1 MFLLKRNII
10 FIFVLVLAGLFP
22 SCKQERSVS
31 GYYPVDSLLEEQIQ
45 LLTNTP
51 ISLQKEAWIN
61 SGHQDTLIAS
71 LDSATWYNE
80 LDMFNEIDWINRP
93 INQGSYTVLD
103 KQKDPYSNLIIREYR
118 ANKPMAI
125 RYLKLYYQDTPVK
138 LRKLESLYEMESAL
152 LSSKRKLTMEFT
164 DLYNKN
170 ILSSY
175 SVEGEQKLVVGDSVH
190 YLIKGKVQF
199 N

>member
-1 MFLLKRNII
+1 MFLLKRNLI
-10 FIFVLVLAGLFP
+10 FIFALVLAGIFS

-31 GYYPVDSLLEEQIQ
+31 GYYPVDSLLKEQIQ
-45 LLTNTP
+45 LLTNTSV
-51 ISLQKEAWIN
+51 SLQKEAWIN
-61 SGHQDTLIAS
+61 SAHQDTLIVS
-71 LDSATWYNE
+71 LDSATWSNE

-93 INQGSYTVLD
+93 INQGGYTILD
-103 KQKDPYSNLIIREYR
+103 QQNDPYSNLIIREYR
-118 ANKPMAI
+118 ANKNRTI
-125 RYLKLYYQDTPVK
+125 QYLKLYYQDTPTK

-152 LSSKRKLTMEFT
+152 LFSKRKLTMEFT

-175 SVEGEQKLVVGDSVH
+175 SVEGKQKLVMGDSVH

>member
-1 MFLLKRNII
+1 MYLLKRNLFFII
-10 FIFVLVLAGLFP
+10 VFVLIGVFP
-22 SCKQERSVS
+22 SCKQEHHITS
-31 GYYPVDSLLEEQIQ
+31 YYQVDSLLRDQIQ

-51 ISLQKEAWIN
+51 LYLQKEAWVN
-61 SGHQDTLIAS
+61 SAHQDTLMAS
-71 LDSATWYNE
+71 LDSATWSNE
-80 LDMFNEIDWINRP
+80 LEMFTEIDWINRP
-93 INQGSYTVLD
+93 INQGGYTILD
-103 KQKDPYSNLIIREYR
+103 EQNDPYSNLIIREYR

-125 RYLKLYYQDTPVK
+125 RYLKLYYQDTPNK

-152 LSSKRKLTMEFT
+152 LSIKRKLTMEFT

-175 SVEGEQKLVVGDSVH
+175 SVEGEQKLVMSDSVH